1 MLTTF
6 RYKLNPSQSQLS
18 LMDEWLN
25 MLRSLYN
32 FCLRERIEAYEQ
44 VKAPVMGNYCD
55 LKTKAECC
63 PLACSVN
70 KNALYGHPWTK
81 KGKRRSAGGQQD
93 SCLPELKRARPW
105 YKKINADVLQ
115 LLIRRLNK
123 AFENFF
129 EHGRGYPKPKRRS
142 RFRSFAYK
150 PKQVK
155 IEENHAYL
163 PGLGWMRF
171 FNSRSIPDGFEIRTV
186 TIRKKADG
194 WYMAVQIRDDSVPD
208 TPTIKP
214 EEVQS
219 ALGVDVGIKKLV
231 SLNTGETVPNPQ
243 FGKKFKRRK
252 TIRQRRASR
261 KKKRCDPGEVSS
273 PRECAPRQGSRNRAK
288 EYQKLARLDQ
298 KIVNQRED
306 YHWKLANYLVN
317 QADVVVFEDLNIKGM
332 TARCKPKIDPETGK
346 YLHNNQA
353 AKSGL
358 NKAILDA
365 AWGELKLKTK
375 AVAEKSGK
383 LVLEVDPR
391 YSSQECSHCGYISP
405 TNRDKEKFLCESCGH
420 YDDADVQASINIL
433 NRGLKTAVRPC

>member
-18 LMDEWLN
+18 LMGEWLN

-70 KNALYGHPWTK
+70 KNALYGYPWTK

-129 EHGRGYPKPKRRS
+129 EHGKGYPKPKRRS
-142 RFRSFAYK
+142 KFRSFAYK

-155 IEENHAYL
+155 IKGNKTYL

-194 WYMAVQIRDDSVPD
+194 WYMAVQIKDDSIPSPVKV
-208 TPTIKP
+208 KP
-214 EEVQS
+214 EEIKT
-219 ALGVDVGIKKLV
+219 AIGVDLGIKKLV
-231 SLNTGETVPNPQ
+231 SLSSQETVANPRFSEQ
-243 FGKKFKRRK
+243 LNRRK

-261 KKKRCDPGEVSS
+261 KK
-273 PRECAPRQGSRNRAK
+273 QGSRNRAK
-288 EYQKLARLDQ
+288 EYRKLARLDQ

-332 TARCKPKIDPETGK
+332 TARCKPKKDPETGK

-365 AWGELKLKTK
+365 AWGKLKLKTK

-420 YDDADVQASINIL
+420 YDDADVQASVNIL